1 MKRTDIFLLVIIIL
15 GCSDPISKN
24 NFSLNLNITGE
35 LEQKIYLSK
44 RDAGKWVNIDS
55 SSVVTGEIV
64 LNGQIKDPE
73 MFYLRSGK
81 NLTNI
86 FIEAGKITFTAHAD
100 SINKGITNGSKS
112 QAELD
117 SFNESISLIT
127 EQLDTL
133 YNQYREAAK
142 NDDQVRLEELSELI
156 DTKDDERLVRT
167 IDYAYANNKSIVSA
181 YLIMT
186 NNYYLELAELDTI
199 TSNFDNS
206 IKQTKYVELLLDR
219 ISNLYKVSIGS
230 SFTDFTL
237 NDTTGNPI
245 ALSSLI
251 DENYLLI
258 DFWASWCGPCR
269 RENPNIV
276 AVYNDY
282 NSKGFDIIGVSLDTD
297 KNNWIKAIE
306 KDSLTWSHVS
316 DLQGWNSAAGKL
328 YAVNAI
334 PHSVI
339 LNENGMIVA
348 KNLRGEELR
357 DKIAAL
363 LNYMLVTSDET
374 VIWLVD
380 AVFQDRARRA

>member
-1 MKRTDIFLLVIIIL
+1 MKRTYIFLLMIIIW
-15 GCSDPISKN
+15 GCSDHISPN
-24 NFSLNLNITGE
+24 DFSLTLNITGE
-35 LEQKIYLSK
+35 LGQKIYLSK

-55 SSVVTGEIV
+55 SSVVTGEII
-64 LNGQIKDPE
+64 LNGKIKEPE
-73 MFYLRSGK
+73 MFYLRSGRD
-81 NLTNI
+81 LTNI
-86 FIEAGKITFTAHAD
+86 FMEAGKITFTARAD
-100 SINKGITNGSKS
+100 SINKGITNGSET
-112 QAELD
+112 QEELD
-117 SFNESISLIT
+117 SFNKSISSIT
-127 EQLDTL
+127 NQLDTL
-133 YNQYREAAK
+133 FTQYRAAAE
-142 NDDQVRLEELSELI
+142 NNDQVALEELNNLI
-156 DTKDDERLVRT
+156 DVKDGERLART
-167 IDYAYANNKSIVSA
+167 IDYAYANNKSVVSA

-219 ISNLYKVSIGS
+219 IKNLYKVSIGS

-251 DENYLLI
+251 GKNYLLI

-282 NSKGFDIIGVSLDTD
+282 NSKGFDIFGVSLDTE

-316 DLQGWNSAAGKL
+316 DLQGWNNAAGKL

-339 LNENGMIVA
+339 LDKNGTIVA
-348 KNLRGEELR
+348 KNLRGDELR
-357 DKIAAL
+357 DKIAEL
-363 LNYMLVTSDET
+363 LD
-374 VIWLVD
+374 
-380 AVFQDRARRA
+380 

>member
-1 MKRTDIFLLVIIIL
+1 MIFRQTIWIKASYNKISKMKRTDIFLLVIIIL

-73 MFYLRSGK
+73 MFYLRSGQ

-133 YNQYREAAK
+133 YNQYREAVK

-156 DTKDDERLVRT
+156 DTKDDERLART

-219 ISNLYKVSIGS
+219 INNLYKVSIGS

-251 DENYLLI
+251 GENYLLI

-339 LNENGMIVA
+339 LNENGTIVA

-357 DKIAAL
+357 DKIAEL
-363 LNYMLVTSDET
+363 LN
-374 VIWLVD
+374 
-380 AVFQDRARRA
+380 

>member
-1 MKRTDIFLLVIIIL
+1 MIFRQTIWIKASYNKISKMKRTDIFLLVIIIL

-73 MFYLRSGK
+73 MFYLRSGQ

-117 SFNESISLIT
+117 SFNERISLIT

-142 NDDQVRLEELSELI
+142 NDDGVRLEELSELI

-167 IDYAYANNKSIVSA
+167 IDYAYLNNKSIVSA

-219 ISNLYKVSIGS
+219 IRNLYKVSIGS

-251 DENYLLI
+251 GENYLLI

-339 LNENGMIVA
+339 LNENGTIVA

-357 DKIAAL
+357 DKIAEL
-363 LNYMLVTSDET
+363 LN
-374 VIWLVD
+374 
-380 AVFQDRARRA
+380 

>member
-1 MKRTDIFLLVIIIL
+1 MKRTYIFLLMIIIW
-15 GCSDPISKN
+15 GCSDHISPN
-24 NFSLNLNITGE
+24 DFSLTLNITGE
-35 LEQKIYLSK
+35 LGQKIYLSK

-55 SSVVTGEIV
+55 SSVVTGEII
-64 LNGQIKDPE
+64 LNGKIKEPE
-73 MFYLRSGK
+73 MFYLRSGRD
-81 NLTNI
+81 LTNI
-86 FIEAGKITFTAHAD
+86 FMEASKITFTARAD
-100 SINKGITNGSKS
+100 SINKGITNGSET
-112 QAELD
+112 QEELD
-117 SFNESISLIT
+117 SFNKSISSIT
-127 EQLDTL
+127 NQLDTL
-133 YNQYREAAK
+133 FTQYRAAAK
-142 NDDQVRLEELSELI
+142 NNDQVALEELNNLI
-156 DTKDDERLVRT
+156 DVKDGERLART
-167 IDYAYANNKSIVSA
+167 IDYAYANNKSVVSA

-186 NNYYLELAELDTI
+186 NNYYLKLAELDSI

-219 ISNLYKVSIGS
+219 IKNLYKVSIGS
-230 SFTDFTL
+230 SFTNFTL

-251 DENYLLI
+251 GENYLLI

-282 NSKGFDIIGVSLDTD
+282 NSKGFDIFGVSLDTE

-316 DLQGWNSAAGKL
+316 DLQGWNNAAGKL

-339 LNENGMIVA
+339 LDKNGTIVA
-348 KNLRGEELR
+348 KNLRGDELR
-357 DKIAAL
+357 DKIAEL
-363 LNYMLVTSDET
+363 LD
-374 VIWLVD
+374 
-380 AVFQDRARRA
+380 

>member
-1 MKRTDIFLLVIIIL
+1 MIFRQTIWIKASYNKISKMKRTDIFLLVIIIL

-73 MFYLRSGK
+73 MFYLRSGQ

-100 SINKGITNGSKS
+100 SINKGITNGSKT

-133 YNQYREAAK
+133 YNQYREAVK

-156 DTKDDERLVRT
+156 DTKDDERLART

-251 DENYLLI
+251 GENYLLI

-339 LNENGMIVA
+339 LNENGTIVA

-357 DKIAAL
+357 DKIAEL
-363 LNYMLVTSDET
+363 LN
-374 VIWLVD
+374 
-380 AVFQDRARRA
+380 

>member
-1 MKRTDIFLLVIIIL
+1 MIFRQTIWIKASYNKISKMKRTYIFLLVIIIL
-15 GCSDPISKN
+15 GCSDHISQN
-24 NFSLNLNITGE
+24 NFSLTLNITGE

-73 MFYLRSGK
+73 MFYLRSGQ

-156 DTKDDERLVRT
+156 DTKDDERLART

-219 ISNLYKVSIGS
+219 INNLYKVSIGS

-251 DENYLLI
+251 GENYLLI

-339 LNENGMIVA
+339 LNENGTIVA

-357 DKIAAL
+357 DKIAEL
-363 LNYMLVTSDET
+363 LN
-374 VIWLVD
+374 
-380 AVFQDRARRA
+380 

>member
-1 MKRTDIFLLVIIIL
+1 MIFRQTIWIKASYNKISKMKRTDIFLLVIIIL

-73 MFYLRSGK
+73 MFYLRSGQ

-100 SINKGITNGSKS
+100 SINKGITNGSKA
-112 QAELD
+112 QEELD

-156 DTKDDERLVRT
+156 DTKDDERLART

-251 DENYLLI
+251 GENYLLI

-339 LNENGMIVA
+339 LNENGTIVA

-357 DKIAAL
+357 DKIAEL
-363 LNYMLVTSDET
+363 LN
-374 VIWLVD
+374 
-380 AVFQDRARRA
+380 

>member
-1 MKRTDIFLLVIIIL
+1 MIFRQTIWIKASYNKISKMKRTDIFLLVIIIL

-73 MFYLRSGK
+73 MFYLRSGQ

-117 SFNESISLIT
+117 FFNESISLIT

-156 DTKDDERLVRT
+156 DTKDEERLART

-219 ISNLYKVSIGS
+219 IRNLYKVSIGS

-251 DENYLLI
+251 GENYLLI

-339 LNENGMIVA
+339 LNENGTIVA

-357 DKIAAL
+357 DKIAEL
-363 LNYMLVTSDET
+363 LN
-374 VIWLVD
+374 
-380 AVFQDRARRA
+380 

>member
-1 MKRTDIFLLVIIIL
+1 MIFRQTIWIKASYNKISKMKRTDIFLLVIIIL

-73 MFYLRSGK
+73 MFYLRSGQ

-156 DTKDDERLVRT
+156 DTKDEERLART

-251 DENYLLI
+251 GENYLLI

-339 LNENGMIVA
+339 LNENGTIVA

-357 DKIAAL
+357 DKIAEL
-363 LNYMLVTSDET
+363 LN
-374 VIWLVD
+374 
-380 AVFQDRARRA
+380 

>member
-1 MKRTDIFLLVIIIL
+1 MLKLILLIFKQTIWLKPNYNKISKMKRTYIFLLMIIIL
-15 GCSDPISKN
+15 GCSDHISQN
-24 NFSLNLNITGE
+24 DFSLTLNITGE

-73 MFYLRSGK
+73 MFYLRSGQ

-112 QAELD
+112 QEELD

-156 DTKDDERLVRT
+156 DTKDDERLART

-219 ISNLYKVSIGS
+219 INNLYKVSIGS

-251 DENYLLI
+251 GENYLLI

-339 LNENGMIVA
+339 LNENGTIVA

-357 DKIAAL
+357 DKIAEL
-363 LNYMLVTSDET
+363 LN
-374 VIWLVD
+374 
-380 AVFQDRARRA
+380 

>member
-1 MKRTDIFLLVIIIL
+1 MKRTYIFLLVIIIL
-15 GCSDPISKN
+15 GCSDHISQN
-24 NFSLNLNITGE
+24 NFSLTLNITGE

-73 MFYLRSGK
+73 MFYLRSGQ

-100 SINKGITNGSKS
+100 SINKGITNGSKT

-133 YNQYREAAK
+133 YNQYREAVK
-142 NDDQVRLEELSELI
+142 NDDQVKLEDLSELI
-156 DTKDDERLVRT
+156 DTKDNERLART

-219 ISNLYKVSIGS
+219 INNLYKVSIGS

-251 DENYLLI
+251 GENYLLI

-339 LNENGMIVA
+339 LNENGTIVA

-357 DKIAAL
+357 DKIAEL
-363 LNYMLVTSDET
+363 LN
-374 VIWLVD
+374 
-380 AVFQDRARRA
+380 

>member
-1 MKRTDIFLLVIIIL
+1 LLKIILLLFKQTIWLNPNYNKISKMKRTYIFLLMIIIW
-15 GCSDPISKN
+15 GCSDPISQKD
-24 NFSLNLNITGE
+24 FSLTLNITGE
-35 LEQKIYLSK
+35 LGQKIYLSK

-73 MFYLRSGK
+73 MFYLRSGQ

-86 FIEAGKITFTAHAD
+86 FIEAGKITFSAHAD
-100 SINKGITNGSKS
+100 SINKGITNGSKT
-112 QAELD
+112 QEELD

-133 YNQYREAAK
+133 YNQYREAVK
-142 NDDQVRLEELSELI
+142 NDDQVKLEDLSELI
-156 DTKDDERLVRT
+156 DTKDNERLART

-219 ISNLYKVSIGS
+219 INNLYKVSIGS

-251 DENYLLI
+251 GENYLLI

-339 LNENGMIVA
+339 LNENGTIVA

-357 DKIAAL
+357 DKIAEL
-363 LNYMLVTSDET
+363 LN
-374 VIWLVD
+374 
-380 AVFQDRARRA
+380 

>member
-1 MKRTDIFLLVIIIL
+1 MIFRQTIWIKASYNKISKMKRTYIFLLVIIIL
-15 GCSDPISKN
+15 GCSDHISQN
-24 NFSLNLNITGE
+24 NFSLTLNITGE

-73 MFYLRSGK
+73 MFYLRSGQ

-133 YNQYREAAK
+133 YNQYREAVK

-156 DTKDDERLVRT
+156 DTKDDERLART

-219 ISNLYKVSIGS
+219 IRNLYKVSIGS

-251 DENYLLI
+251 GENYLLI

-339 LNENGMIVA
+339 LNENGTIVA

-357 DKIAAL
+357 DKIAEL
-363 LNYMLVTSDET
+363 LN
-374 VIWLVD
+374 
-380 AVFQDRARRA
+380 

>member
-1 MKRTDIFLLVIIIL
+1 MIFRQTIWIKASYNKISKMKRTDIFLLVIIIL

-73 MFYLRSGK
+73 MFYLRSGQ

-156 DTKDDERLVRT
+156 DTKDEERLART

-219 ISNLYKVSIGS
+219 IRNLYKVSIGS

-237 NDTTGNPI
+237 NDSTGNPI

-251 DENYLLI
+251 GENYLLI

-339 LNENGMIVA
+339 LNENGTIVA

-357 DKIAAL
+357 DKIAEL
-363 LNYMLVTSDET
+363 LN
-374 VIWLVD
+374 
-380 AVFQDRARRA
+380 

>member
-1 MKRTDIFLLVIIIL
+1 MVLFFRQTIWIKTSYNKISKMKRTYIFLLAIIIL
-15 GCSDPISKN
+15 GCSDHISKN
-24 NFSLNLNITGE
+24 NFSLILNITGE

-44 RDAGKWVNIDS
+44 RDSGKWVNIDS

-64 LNGQIKDPE
+64 LNGHIKDPE
-73 MFYLRSGK
+73 MLYLRSGQ

-100 SINKGITNGSKS
+100 SIIKGTTSGSKA
-112 QAELD
+112 QEELD

-133 YNQYREAAK
+133 YNQYREAVK
-142 NDDQVRLEELSELI
+142 NDDGVRLEELSELI

-167 IDYAYANNKSIVSA
+167 IDYAYLNNKSIVSA

-186 NNYYLELAELDTI
+186 NNYYLELAELDAI

-206 IKQTKYVELLLDR
+206 IKQTKYVKLLLDR
-219 ISNLYKVSIGS
+219 INNLNKVSVGS

-251 DENYLLI
+251 SDNYLLI

-276 AVYNDY
+276 AVFNDY
-282 NSKGFDIIGVSLDTD
+282 NTKGFDIIGVSLDTD

-316 DLQGWNSAAGKL
+316 DLQGWNSVAGKL

-339 LNENGMIVA
+339 LNENGTIVA

-357 DKIAAL
+357 DKIAEL
-363 LNYMLVTSDET
+363 LD
-374 VIWLVD
+374 
-380 AVFQDRARRA
+380 

>member
-1 MKRTDIFLLVIIIL
+1 MIFRQIIWIKTSYNKISKMKRTYIFLLMIIIW
-15 GCSDPISKN
+15 GCSDHISQN
-24 NFSLNLNITGE
+24 DFSLTLNITGE

-73 MFYLRSGK
+73 MFYLRSGQ

-100 SINKGITNGSKS
+100 SINKGITNGSKA
-112 QAELD
+112 QEELD

-133 YNQYREAAK
+133 YNQYREAVK

-156 DTKDDERLVRT
+156 DTKDDERLART

-219 ISNLYKVSIGS
+219 INNLYKVSIGS

-251 DENYLLI
+251 GENYLLI

-316 DLQGWNSAAGKL
+316 DLQGWNNAAGKL

-339 LNENGMIVA
+339 LNENGTIVA

-357 DKIAAL
+357 DKIAEL
-363 LNYMLVTSDET
+363 LN
-374 VIWLVD
+374 
-380 AVFQDRARRA
+380 

>member
-1 MKRTDIFLLVIIIL
+1 MIFRQTIWIKASYNKISKMKRTDIFLLVIIIL

-73 MFYLRSGK
+73 MFYLRSGQ

-156 DTKDDERLVRT
+156 DTKDDERLART

-206 IKQTKYVELLLDR
+206 IEQTKYVELLLDR
-219 ISNLYKVSIGS
+219 IRNLYKVSIGS

-251 DENYLLI
+251 GENYLLI

-339 LNENGMIVA
+339 LNENGTIVA

-357 DKIAAL
+357 DKIAEL
-363 LNYMLVTSDET
+363 LN
-374 VIWLVD
+374 
-380 AVFQDRARRA
+380 

>member
-1 MKRTDIFLLVIIIL
+1 MVLFFRQTIWIKTSYNKISKMKRTYIFLLAIIIL
-15 GCSDPISKN
+15 GCSDHISKN

-64 LNGQIKDPE
+64 LNGHIKDPE
-73 MFYLRSGK
+73 MLYLRSGQ

-100 SINKGITNGSKS
+100 SIKKGTTSGSKA

-133 YNQYREAAK
+133 YNQYREAVK
-142 NDDQVRLEELSELI
+142 NDDGVRLEELSELI

-167 IDYAYANNKSIVSA
+167 IDYAYSNNKSIVSA

-186 NNYYLELAELDTI
+186 NNYYLELAELNAI

-206 IKQTKYVELLLDR
+206 IKQTKYVKLLLDR
-219 ISNLYKVSIGS
+219 INNLNKVSVGS

-251 DENYLLI
+251 SENYLLI

-282 NSKGFDIIGVSLDTD
+282 NTKGFDIIGVSLDTD

-316 DLQGWNSAAGKL
+316 DLQGWNSVAGKL

-339 LNENGMIVA
+339 LNENGTIVA

-357 DKIAAL
+357 DKIAEL
-363 LNYMLVTSDET
+363 LD
-374 VIWLVD
+374 
-380 AVFQDRARRA
+380 

>member
-1 MKRTDIFLLVIIIL
+1 MIFRQTIWIKASYNKISKMKRTDIFLLVIIIL

-73 MFYLRSGK
+73 MFYLRSGQ

-112 QAELD
+112 QEELD

-156 DTKDDERLVRT
+156 DTKDDERLART

-251 DENYLLI
+251 GENYLLI

-339 LNENGMIVA
+339 LNENGTIVA

-357 DKIAAL
+357 DKIAEL
-363 LNYMLVTSDET
+363 LN
-374 VIWLVD
+374 
-380 AVFQDRARRA
+380 

>member
-1 MKRTDIFLLVIIIL
+1 MKRAYIFLLVIIIL
-15 GCSDPISKN
+15 GCSDHISPN
-24 NFSLNLNITGE
+24 YFTLTLNITGE

-44 RDAGKWVNIDS
+44 RDSGKWVNIDS

-73 MFYLRSGK
+73 MFYLRSGQ

-100 SINKGITNGSKS
+100 SIKKGITNGSKT

-117 SFNESISLIT
+117 SFNESISIIT
-127 EQLDTL
+127 RQLDTL
-133 YNQYREAAK
+133 YNQYREAVK
-142 NDDQVRLEELSELI
+142 NDDQVRLVELSELI
-156 DTKDDERLVRT
+156 DTKDGERLGRT

-186 NNYYLELAELDTI
+186 NNYYLELAELDAI
-199 TSNFDNS
+199 TSNFHNS
-206 IKQTKYVELLLDR
+206 IKETKYVELLLDR
-219 ISNLYKVSIGS
+219 INSLNKVSIGS

-251 DENYLLI
+251 GENYLLI

-269 RENPNIV
+269 IENPNLV
-276 AVYNDY
+276 AVYNNY
-282 NSKGFDIIGVSLDTD
+282 NSKGFDIFGVSLDTD

-306 KDSLTWSHVS
+306 KDNLTWSHVS
-316 DLQGWNSAAGKL
+316 DLQGWNNAAGKL

-339 LNENGMIVA
+339 LDKNGTIIA

-357 DKIAAL
+357 DKITEL
-363 LNYMLVTSDET
+363 LD
-374 VIWLVD
+374 
-380 AVFQDRARRA
+380 

>member
-1 MKRTDIFLLVIIIL
+1 MIFRQTIWIKASYNKISKMKRTDIFLLVIIIL

-73 MFYLRSGK
+73 MFYLRSGQ

-112 QAELD
+112 QEELD

-156 DTKDDERLVRT
+156 DTKDEERLART

-206 IKQTKYVELLLDR
+206 IEQTKYVELLLDR
-219 ISNLYKVSIGS
+219 IRNLYKVSIGS

-251 DENYLLI
+251 GENYLLI

-339 LNENGMIVA
+339 LNENGTIVA

-357 DKIAAL
+357 DKIAKL
-363 LNYMLVTSDET
+363 LN
-374 VIWLVD
+374 
-380 AVFQDRARRA
+380 

>member
-1 MKRTDIFLLVIIIL
+1 MIFRQTIWIKASYNKISKMKRTDIFLLVIIIL

-35 LEQKIYLSK
+35 LKQKIYLSK
-44 RDAGKWVNIDS
+44 RDAGKCVNIDS

-156 DTKDDERLVRT
+156 DTKDDERLALT

-186 NNYYLELAELDTI
+186 NNYYLELAELDAI
-199 TSNFDNS
+199 TSNFDNL

-219 ISNLYKVSIGS
+219 INNLYKVSIGS

-251 DENYLLI
+251 GENYLLI

-339 LNENGMIVA
+339 LNENGTIVA

-357 DKIAAL
+357 DKIAEL
-363 LNYMLVTSDET
+363 LN
-374 VIWLVD
+374 
-380 AVFQDRARRA
+380 

>member
-1 MKRTDIFLLVIIIL
+1 MIFRQTIWIKASYNKISKMKRTDIFLLVIIIL

-86 FIEAGKITFTAHAD
+86 FIEAGKIKFTAHAD
-100 SINKGITNGSKS
+100 SINKGITNGSKP

-156 DTKDDERLVRT
+156 DTKDDERLART

-219 ISNLYKVSIGS
+219 IRNLYEVSIGS

-251 DENYLLI
+251 GENYLLI

-339 LNENGMIVA
+339 LNENGTIVA

-357 DKIAAL
+357 DKIAEL
-363 LNYMLVTSDET
+363 LN
-374 VIWLVD
+374 
-380 AVFQDRARRA
+380 

>member
-1 MKRTDIFLLVIIIL
+1 MIFRQIIWIKTSYNKISKMKRTYIFLLVIIIL
-15 GCSDPISKN
+15 GCSDHISQN
-24 NFSLNLNITGE
+24 NFSLTLNITGE

-73 MFYLRSGK
+73 MFYLRSGQ

-133 YNQYREAAK
+133 YNQYREAVK

-156 DTKDDERLVRT
+156 DTKDDERLART

-186 NNYYLELAELDTI
+186 NNYYLELAELDAI
-199 TSNFDNS
+199 TSNFDNL

-219 ISNLYKVSIGS
+219 INNLYKVSIGS

-251 DENYLLI
+251 GENYLLI

-316 DLQGWNSAAGKL
+316 DLQGWNNAAGKL

-339 LNENGMIVA
+339 LNENGTIVA

-357 DKIAAL
+357 DKIAEL
-363 LNYMLVTSDET
+363 LN
-374 VIWLVD
+374 
-380 AVFQDRARRA
+380 

>member
-1 MKRTDIFLLVIIIL
+1 MIFKQTIWLNPNYNKISKMKRTYIFLLMIIIW
-15 GCSDPISKN
+15 GCSDHISPN
-24 NFSLNLNITGE
+24 DFSLTLNITGE
-35 LEQKIYLSK
+35 LGQKIYLSK

-55 SSVVTGEIV
+55 SSVVTGEII
-64 LNGQIKDPE
+64 LNGKIKEPE
-73 MFYLRSGK
+73 MFYLRSGRD
-81 NLTNI
+81 LTNI
-86 FIEAGKITFTAHAD
+86 FMEASKITFTARAD
-100 SINKGITNGSKS
+100 SINKGITNGSET
-112 QAELD
+112 QEELD
-117 SFNESISLIT
+117 SFNKSISSIT
-127 EQLDTL
+127 NQLDTL
-133 YNQYREAAK
+133 FTQYRAAAE
-142 NDDQVRLEELSELI
+142 NNDQVALEELNNLI
-156 DTKDDERLVRT
+156 DVKDGERLART
-167 IDYAYANNKSIVSA
+167 IDYAYANNKSVVSA

-186 NNYYLELAELDTI
+186 NNYYLKLAELDSI

-219 ISNLYKVSIGS
+219 IKNLYKVSIGS
-230 SFTDFTL
+230 SFTNFTL

-251 DENYLLI
+251 GENYLLI

-282 NSKGFDIIGVSLDTD
+282 NSKGFDIFGVSLDTE

-316 DLQGWNSAAGKL
+316 DLQGWNNAAGKL

-339 LNENGMIVA
+339 LDKNGTIVA
-348 KNLRGEELR
+348 KNLRGDELR
-357 DKIAAL
+357 DKIAEL
-363 LNYMLVTSDET
+363 LD
-374 VIWLVD
+374 
-380 AVFQDRARRA
+380 

>member
-1 MKRTDIFLLVIIIL
+1 MIFRQTIWIKASYNKISKMKRTDIFLLVIIIL

-73 MFYLRSGK
+73 MFYLRSGQ

-156 DTKDDERLVRT
+156 DTKDDERLART

-186 NNYYLELAELDTI
+186 NNYYLELAELDAI

-219 ISNLYKVSIGS
+219 INNLYIVSIGS

-251 DENYLLI
+251 GENYLLI

-339 LNENGMIVA
+339 LNENGTIVA

-357 DKIAAL
+357 DKIAEL
-363 LNYMLVTSDET
+363 LN
-374 VIWLVD
+374 
-380 AVFQDRARRA
+380 

>member
-1 MKRTDIFLLVIIIL
+1 MIFRQTIWIKASYNKISKMKRTDIFLLVIIIL
-15 GCSDPISKN
+15 GCSDHISKN

-35 LEQKIYLSK
+35 LEHKIYLSK

-73 MFYLRSGK
+73 MFYLRSGQ

-100 SINKGITNGSKS
+100 SINKGITSGSKT
-112 QAELD
+112 QVELD

-142 NDDQVRLEELSELI
+142 NDDQVKLEKLSELI
-156 DTKDDERLVRT
+156 DTKDNQRLVRT

-186 NNYYLELAELDTI
+186 NNYYLELAELDAI

-219 ISNLYKVSIGS
+219 INNLYKVSIGS
-230 SFTDFTL
+230 SYTDFTI
-237 NDTTGNPI
+237 NDTTGKPI
-245 ALSSLI
+245 ALSSLVG
-251 DENYLLI
+251 DNYLLI

-339 LNENGMIVA
+339 LNENGTIVA

-357 DKIAAL
+357 DKIAEL
-363 LNYMLVTSDET
+363 LN
-374 VIWLVD
+374 
-380 AVFQDRARRA
+380 